1 MKDLSAKQLQAI
13 PLMAQGKTGKEVAAE
28 VSVTPQTLCEWKK
41 SALFMAEL
49 NNFRMEALETARS
62 ALQHAPNLAVAALV
76 ELAESSD
83 NPETRRKAALDILRL
98 TGFEPGHYE
107 AYAWGIGQ
115 RTVEAAEH
123 EINGTLNLYKLTKK
137 YAV

>member
-1 MKDLSAKQLQAI
+1 MKDLTPKQTKAI
-13 PLMAQGKTGKEVAAE
+13 ALFAEGKSGREVAAE
-28 VSVTPQTLCEWKK
+28 VSVTPQTLSEWRK

-49 NNFRMEALETARS
+49 NNFRMELLETARS
-62 ALQHAPNLAVAALV
+62 TLQHAPNLAVAALV

-115 RTVEAAEH
+115 RTPEGAAH
-123 EINGTLNLYKLTKK
+123 EINGTLDLYKMTKK
-137 YAV
+137 YAI

>member
-1 MKDLSAKQLQAI
+1 MKDLTPKQLQAI

-28 VSVTPQTLCEWKK
+28 VSVAPQTLCEWRK
-41 SALFMAEL
+41 SAIFMAEL
-49 NNFRMEALETARS
+49 NNFKMELLETARS

-98 TGFEPGHYE
+98 TGFEPGQYE